1 MSLRDVAYSGLTV
14 VFAISIVMF
23 VYTALYDLVTIT
35 LYDLALNSGVPDYI
49 LQNLL
54 LCWQW
59 FPVPF
64 LFCCFIWMIYTAT
77 ISGGT
82 SY

>member
-1 MSLRDVAYSGLTV
+1 MTLRDVAYSGITV
-14 VFAISIVMF
+14 AFAIAAVMF
-23 VYTALYDLVTIT
+23 VYTSLYEVVTIT
-35 LYDLALNSGVPDYI
+35 MYDIAQNSGVPDYI

-59 FPVPF
+59 FPLPF
-64 LFCCFIWMIYTAT
+64 VICCMIWMIYTAT

>member
-1 MSLRDVAYSGLTV
+1 MTLRDVAYSGISV
-14 VFAISIVMF
+14 IFAIAVVMF
-23 VYTALYDLVTIT
+23 IYAVMYDVVTIT
-35 LYDLALNSGVPDYI
+35 FYDLAAQSGVPDYI

-54 LCWQW
+54 VCWQW

-64 LFCCFIWMIYTAT
+64 IFCCFVWLVYTAT
-77 ISGGT
+77 ISGET

>member
-1 MSLRDVAYSGLTV
+1 MTLRDVAYSGITV
-14 VFAISIVMF
+14 VFAITIVMF
-23 VYTALYDLVTIT
+23 IYGALYDVVTIT
-35 LYDLALNSGVPDYI
+35 FYDMAASSGVPDYI
-49 LQNLL
+49 LQNIL

-64 LFCCFIWMIYTAT
+64 IVCCFIWLIYTAT
-77 ISGGT
+77 ISGET